1 MSILF
6 EHVTAV
12 TMDPAAD
19 LSGEVGYVPLTYLAQ
34 FFGSE
39 LVHVQGIFPGFL
51 LKMRYCGFGVFY
63 LGACRH
69 GFGTRN
75 EGHHLVGLFFR

>member
-1 MSILF
+1 MECPVKENPGTQSVLCRQFGIDF
-6 EHVTAV
+6 QH
-12 TMDPAAD
+12 P
-19 LSGEVGYVPLTYLAQ
+19 AQ
-34 FFGSE
+34 FLGGK

-51 LKMRYCGFGVFY
+51 LKMRHSGFGEFY

-75 EGHHLVGLFFR
+75 EGHHIAGLFFR